1 MNNEKSSIFSVMSI
15 DWSKYIHTTK
25 EKKQLSKAI
34 QQQTV
39 GYTKFY
45 KANVFYRTPITR
57 KMANMKERLND

>member
-1 MNNEKSSIFSVMSI
+1 LEQV
-15 DWSKYIHTTK
+15 HTHNK
-25 EKKQLSKAI
+25 RKKQLSKAI

-45 KANVFYRTPITR
+45 KANVFYKNPITR